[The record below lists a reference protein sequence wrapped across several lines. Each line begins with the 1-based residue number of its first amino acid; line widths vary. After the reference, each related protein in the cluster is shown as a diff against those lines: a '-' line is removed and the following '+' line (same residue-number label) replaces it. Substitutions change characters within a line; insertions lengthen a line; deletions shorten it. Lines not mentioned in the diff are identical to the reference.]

1 MEQAI
6 ILKIAAK
13 LAQGSVAAIGR
24 LSGSTS
30 KLKAEMEKVNKTA
43 RKIEAY
49 RRLKKELAQIKLE
62 AASGARSAESARSAW
77 LKKAKALRRV
87 SRELQEAGIH
97 TKNLAAKQAALAR
110 QSRLADKQMLA
121 LSRAAAARQM
131 RRGAFN
137 DVSGAIAPALALA
150 YPVKKA
156 IDFEA
161 AMAQVKKTVN
171 FDSPDGLKNLEK
183 QILTMSRTIPITAS
197 GLADIAAAAGRLG
210 VKEKDIKKFTQIAAK
225 MAVAFDMTAEHAGD
239 SMATLADVYNIPVT
253 QIEKLGDVINHL
265 SDNTAAKA
273 PEMVDVLTRI
283 AGSTKNFGLSAR
295 QAAALGN
302 AMLVLTK
309 RPEVA
314 ATALN
319 SMLIKL
325 SSADKQGPKF
335 QATLAAMGTD
345 ATRLKDAIQK
355 DAQGSLVKLLSFI
368 SKLDKGTR
376 TGVLVDLF
384 GTEHAAKIATL
395 VGSLG
400 KYKNALELT
409 ADEQKYLG
417 SMQKGIRLPGRNN
430 QKQADPVGQQNAQCG
445 HRGRRGVAAS
455 LEQPHRCDRLAGRA
469 DIRPAGAVS
478 HAYFRLYGRGGRSSS
493 RGQHLQAHAHGRPFF
508 ERRHPRNDHDRQSR
522 RGWPWP
528 AGPGPPGCSPLRF
541 GLNTGAMIKQ
551 KAIAAALMAKQFVVT
566 AATKAWTAAQWL
578 LNVAM
583 NANPIG
589 LIITGV
595 AALAAGAYLI
605 IKNWDKVIAFF
616 QKLKDKLKG
625 ILTRIKQVIVAKL
638 RSAFD
643 WLPDWALEGIG
654 LDVKEA
660 PKPLPKAQEKI
671 KDAAQAERPMTR
683 KEIRAELAAMAAANQ
698 QNFKGRLE
706 INIKDPANRAEVTG
720 IAKDDSSGMDV
731 YAGADVH

>member
-1 MEQAI
+1 
-6 ILKIAAK
+6 
-13 LAQGSVAAIGR
+13 
-24 LSGSTS
+24 
-30 KLKAEMEKVNKTA
+30 
-43 RKIEAY
+43 
-49 RRLKKELAQIKLE
+49 
-62 AASGARSAESARSAW
+62 
-77 LKKAKALRRV
+77 
-87 SRELQEAGIH
+87 
-97 TKNLAAKQAALAR
+97 
-110 QSRLADKQMLA
+110 
-121 LSRAAAARQM
+121 
-131 RRGAFN
+131 
-137 DVSGAIAPALALA
+137 
-150 YPVKKA
+150 
-156 IDFEA
+156 
-161 AMAQVKKTVN
+161 
-171 FDSPDGLKNLEK
+171 
-183 QILTMSRTIPITAS
+183 
-197 GLADIAAAAGRLG
+197 
-210 VKEKDIKKFTQIAAK
+210 
-225 MAVAFDMTAEHAGD
+225 
-239 SMATLADVYNIPVT
+239 
-253 QIEKLGDVINHL
+253 
-265 SDNTAAKA
+265 
-273 PEMVDVLTRI
+273 MVDVLTRI

-417 SMQKGIRLPGRNN
+417 SMQKEFDSQAATTKNKLTLWANKMRSVAIVAGGALLPHLNSLTDATGWLAVRISAL
-430 QKQADPVGQQNAQCG
+430 QERFPMLTSGFTAVVGGA
-445 HRGRRGVAAS
+445 
-455 LEQPHRCDRLAGRA
+455 LA
-469 DIRPAGAVS
+469 AVS
-478 HAYFRLYGRGGRSSS
+478 TFNLMRMAVRFLKGGILEMIMTVKSAWLAVARWTGATRL
-493 RGQHLQAHAHGRPFF
+493 LTTAF
-508 ERRHPRNDHDRQSR
+508 
-522 RGWPWP
+522 W
-528 AGPGPPGCSPLRF
+528 
-541 GLNTGAMIKQ
+541 LNTGAMIKQ

-660 PKPLPKAQEKI
+660 PKPLPKAQGKI

-706 INIKDPANRAEVTG
+706 INIKDPGNRAEITG
-720 IAKDDSSGMDV
+720 ISKDDSSGMDV